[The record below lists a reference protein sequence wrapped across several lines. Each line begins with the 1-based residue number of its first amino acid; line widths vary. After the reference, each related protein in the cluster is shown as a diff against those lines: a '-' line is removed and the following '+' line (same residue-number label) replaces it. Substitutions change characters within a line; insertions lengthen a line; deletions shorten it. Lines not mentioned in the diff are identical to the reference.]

1 LPKALITG
9 VTGQDG
15 SYLAELLLEK
25 GYDVWGLVRAGSTTT
40 TARIDHLLDGARV
53 NALQLVEGDLTDDER
68 LTGVIHDLQPDEIY
82 NFAAQA
88 FIPVAYERPAYTAD
102 VNGTGVLRLLHAIR
116 TMENPAR
123 LYQASSCEMFGQVT
137 EVPQNENT
145 EFRPKNPYA
154 TAKLLAYWSIHDFRE
169 TYGTFACNGICF
181 NHDSP
186 RRSPNFVTRKIT
198 LAAAR
203 IKLGQQKKLMLGNLE
218 ARKDWG
224 FAGDYVEAAWMML
237 QQDAPDDFV
246 LSSGE
251 SHSVKEFLDEV
262 FGLLNLDWNDYVE
275 IDSRFYRPAE
285 NMNLEGDSSKAARI
299 LGWERK
305 HSFKDIA
312 KMMTESDLKLVSSGA
327 NDGPDLLRTAI
338 G

>member
-1 LPKALITG
+1 LHKALITG

-15 SYLAELLLEK
+15 SYLAELLVDK
-25 GYDVWGLVRAGSTTT
+25 GYEVWGLVRANSGSS
-40 TARIDHLLDGARV
+40 TARIDHLLNDSSVGS
-53 NALQLVEGDLTDDER
+53 LHLVDGDLINDDR
-68 LTGVIHDLQPDEIY
+68 LTSIIQDIQPDEVY
-82 NFAAQA
+82 NFAAQS
-88 FIPVAYERPAYTAD
+88 FIPIAYDRPAYTAD
-102 VNGTGVLRLLHAIR
+102 VNGVGPLRLLNAIR
-116 TMENPAR
+116 RMGRPAR
-123 LYQASSCEMFGQVT
+123 FYQASSCEMFGQVT

-145 EFRPKNPYA
+145 DFRPKNPYA

-198 LAAAR
+198 LGAAL
-203 IKLGQQKKLMLGNLE
+203 IKLGRQDELMLGNLE

-224 FAGDYVEAAWMML
+224 FAGDYVEAAWLML
-237 QQDAPDDFV
+237 QQDRPDDFV

-262 FGLLNLDWNDYVE
+262 FGYLDLDWHDYVK
-275 IDSRFYRPAE
+275 IDPSFFRPTE
-285 NMNLEGDSSKAARI
+285 NLHLEGDSSKARRM
-299 LGWERK
+299 LGWRPK
-305 HSFKDIA
+305 HSFKDLA
-312 KMMTESDLKLVSSGA
+312 KMMTESDLKLVSSGTT
-327 NDGPDLLRTAI
+327 DEQDLLRTTI